1 MNIVIVILML
11 VTLALNVYILNLML
25 LIRDALTEINKDSSA
40 KEARINELQQFAAA
54 SEKTVKLLGDRI
66 VKISKDIL
74 ALKIRTNS
82 AVVDE
87 YFKNTAKGPTRVKY
101 PDGHVYIPEV
111 ELVNYSGKSLFE
123 APDQESA
130 G

>member
-1 MNIVIVILML
+1 MNIAIVILML
-11 VTLALNVYILNLML
+11 ATLAMNVYILNLML

-40 KEARINELQQFAAA
+40 KEARISELQQFAAA
-54 SEKTVKLLGDRI
+54 SEKTVKLLGERI

-74 ALKIRTNS
+74 TLKIRTNS

-87 YFKNTAKGPTRVKY
+87 YFKNTAKGPTRMKY
-101 PDGHVYIPEV
+101 PEGHVYIPEA
-111 ELVNYSGKSLFE
+111 ELVNYTGKSLFE
-123 APDQESA
+123 APDQEDN